1 MGNTLS
7 AQKFYL
13 ILLSAVLVTMLSACN
28 ESYTPKPKGFFRIA
42 LPEHAYRIYDAGACP
57 YSFEIPVYATVS
69 SYHDSVAQP
78 CWKYILFPRFNAE
91 VFLSYLPVNGDA
103 QQYFEDARTLA
114 YKHAVKADAIDE
126 TILHAGPGVSGM
138 IYDIG
143 GAAASS
149 VQFFVTDSTKNFIR
163 GALYFNVPP
172 QPDSLA
178 PVVAFLRADIE
189 RMMLTTNW
197 K

>member
-1 MGNTLS
+1 MVS
-7 AQKFYL
+7 AL
-13 ILLSAVLVTMLSACN
+13 MLASFSACN
-28 ESYTPKPKGFFRIA
+28 ETYTPKPRGFFRITF
-42 LPEHAYRIYDAGACP
+42 PKHEYRKYDAGDCP
-57 YSFEIPVYATVS
+57 YSFEIPVYANVS
-69 SYHDSVAQP
+69 AYHDSTSQP

-91 VFLSYLPVNGDA
+91 IFLSYLPVKGGDA

-126 TILHAGPGVSGM
+126 TILHAGPGVTGM

-149 VQFFVTDSTKNFIR
+149 VQFFVTDSTRNFIR

-178 PVVAFLRADIE
+178 PVVAFLRSDIE
-189 RMMLTTNW
+189 RMMLTTTW